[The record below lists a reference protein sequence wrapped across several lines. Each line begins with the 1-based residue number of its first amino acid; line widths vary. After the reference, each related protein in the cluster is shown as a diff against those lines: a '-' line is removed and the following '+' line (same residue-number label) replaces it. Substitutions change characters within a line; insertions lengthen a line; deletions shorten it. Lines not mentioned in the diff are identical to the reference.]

1 VSETNG
7 LPVFD
12 FSATR
17 RAGILLHPTSLP
29 GRNDNGDMGH
39 AAYRF
44 IEFLAASGVSVWQTL
59 PLGPTH
65 EDGSPYQCLSAH
77 AGDPRLISLDW
88 LVDRGWL
95 KSVEIEKA
103 SIGLSFRYTCLQQ
116 AFAFFNQ
123 HVEHTQQ
130 QDFSEFCQRH
140 AYWLDSYAL
149 YMAIRK
155 SQNNRGWPDWPQAL
169 RDGEAQTL
177 GEARQHLQDDIEF
190 VKFEQYVF
198 SCQWT
203 ELKNYAHSHGV
214 YLFGD
219 MPIFVAH
226 DSSDVWS
233 NRRYF
238 LLDDSGQPEV
248 VAGVPPDYFSETGQR
263 WGNPLYDW
271 QRMAEDGFAWWI
283 QRMRAQLE
291 LFDIVRIDHFRGFE
305 ACWEIPA
312 EEETAINGRWVRS
325 PGEALLQS
333 LNEAFSGLPLVAED
347 LGFITDEVNALRQ
360 RFHLPGMRILQFA
373 FGSGANNP
381 YLPHNYERN
390 TVVYTGTHD
399 NDTTLG
405 WYNALADETR
415 KDIEN
420 YLGYAPNKTMPW
432 PLIRLALASVANM
445 AVIPLQD
452 VLELGS
458 EGRMNV
464 PGTTEGN
471 WCWRFSEDAMT
482 AELSSR
488 LHELIGCYGR
498 YAAKK

>member
-1 VSETNG
+1 MSKANG
-7 LPVFD
+7 LPTFD
-12 FSATR
+12 FSAAR

-29 GRNDNGDMGH
+29 GRDDNGDMGH

-44 IEFLAASGVSVWQTL
+44 IEFLAASGIHVWQTL

-65 EDGSPYQCLSAH
+65 EDNSPYQCLSAH

-95 KSVEIEKA
+95 ARVELDKA
-103 SIGLSFRYTCLQQ
+103 DAGTSLRQSCLHQAFASFTQQAEDQQQQ
-116 AFAFFNQ
+116 AFS
-123 HVEHTQQ
+123 
-130 QDFSEFCQRH
+130 DFCQQH
-140 AYWLDSYAL
+140 ACWLENYAL

-155 SQNNRGWPDWPQAL
+155 TQHHRGWFDWPAAL
-169 RDGEAQTL
+169 RDGELAALQQ
-177 GEARQHLQDDIEF
+177 ARQDLQADIEF

-198 SCQWT
+198 FSQWA
-203 ELKNYAHSHGV
+203 ELKNYAHQHGI

-226 DSSDVWS
+226 DSCDVWS
-233 NRRYF
+233 NQHYF
-238 LLDDSGQPEV
+238 LLDEQGQPDV

-271 QRMAEDGFAWWI
+271 SRMAEDDFQWWLQRI
-283 QRMRAQLE
+283 QTQLE
-291 LFDIVRIDHFRGFE
+291 LFDLIRIDHFRGFE
-305 ACWEIPA
+305 SYWQIPA
-312 EEETAINGRWVRS
+312 EEETAINGQWVRA
-325 PGEALLQS
+325 PGEALLEKLQA
-333 LNEAFSGLPLVAED
+333 AFSGLPLVAED
-347 LGFITDEVNALRQ
+347 LGVITKEVDALRQ
-360 RFHLPGMRILQFA
+360 HFHLPGMRILQFA
-373 FGSGANNP
+373 FASDAKNP
-381 YLPHNYERN
+381 YLPHNYDHN

-399 NDTTLG
+399 NDTTRG
-405 WYNALADETR
+405 WYASLSDSLK

-420 YLGYAPNKTMPW
+420 YLGYAPGDTMPW
-432 PLIRLALASVANM
+432 PLIRMALASVAKL

-471 WCWRFSEDAMT
+471 WAWRFTENALNEKT
-482 AELSSR
+482 ASR
-488 LHELIGCYGR
+488 LRALIGCYGR
-498 YAAKK
+498 LNE

>member
-1 VSETNG
+1 M
-7 LPVFD
+7 
-12 FSATR
+12 
-17 RAGILLHPTSLP
+17 LHPTSLP
-29 GRNDNGDMGH
+29 GRDDNGDMGH

-44 IEFLAASGVSVWQTL
+44 IEFLAASGVSVWQML

-95 KSVEIEKA
+95 KNAEIEKA
-103 SIGLSFRYTCLQQ
+103 SIGSSFRRTCLQQ
-116 AFAFFNQ
+116 AFVFFNQ
-123 HVEHTQQ
+123 HANSAQR
-130 QDFSEFCQRH
+130 QDFSEFCQRQ

-155 SQNNRGWPDWPQAL
+155 SQNNCGWPDWPQAL
-169 RDGEAQTL
+169 RDGKAQAL
-177 GEARQHLQDDIEF
+177 EEARQGLQDDIGY

-198 SCQWT
+198 FRQWA

-233 NRRYF
+233 NRCYF
-238 LLDDSGQPEV
+238 LLDEGGQPEV

-271 QRMAEDGFAWWI
+271 PCMAEDGFQWWV
-283 QRMRAQLE
+283 QRMQTQLE

-312 EEETAINGRWVRS
+312 EEETAINGRWVS
-325 PGEALLQS
+325 APGKALLQS
-333 LNEAFSGLPLVAED
+333 LNQAFSGLPLVAED
-347 LGFITDEVNALRQ
+347 LGLITAEVNALRQ

-405 WYNALADETR
+405 WYESLPDETR
-415 KDIEN
+415 KDIDN
-420 YLGYAPNKTMPW
+420 YLGYAVDETMPW
-432 PLIRLALASVANM
+432 PLIRMALASVANM

-471 WCWRFSEDAMT
+471 WRWRFNDDALT
-482 AELSSR
+482 VELSAR
-488 LHELIGCYGR
+488 LNKLISCYGR
-498 YAAKK
+498 HIEKQ

>member
-1 VSETNG
+1 
-7 LPVFD
+7 
-12 FSATR
+12 
-17 RAGILLHPTSLP
+17 LHPTSLP
-29 GRNDNGDMGH
+29 GRDDNGDMGH

-77 AGDPRLISLDW
+77 AGDPRLISLEW
-88 LVDRGWL
+88 LLDRGWL

-103 SIGLSFRYTCLQQ
+103 SIGSSFRHTCLQQ

-123 HVEHTQQ
+123 HANSIQQ
-130 QDFSEFCQRH
+130 QDFTGFCQRH
-140 AYWLDSYAL
+140 AYWLDNYAL

-155 SQNNRGWPDWPQAL
+155 SQNNCGWPDWPQAL
-169 RDGEAQTL
+169 RDGEAQAL
-177 GEARQHLQDDIEF
+177 EEARQRLQYDIEF

-198 SCQWT
+198 SSQWA

-226 DSSDVWS
+226 DSSDVWG

-238 LLDDSGQPEV
+238 LLDDKGQPEV

-271 QRMAEDGFAWWI
+271 PRMAEDGFQWWI
-283 QRMRAQLE
+283 QRMQAQLE

-312 EEETAINGRWVRS
+312 EEETAINGRWVS
-325 PGEALLQS
+325 APGEALLQR
-333 LNEAFSGLPLVAED
+333 LNQAFSGLPLVAED
-347 LGFITDEVNALRQ
+347 LGLITAEVNALRQ

-373 FGSGANNP
+373 FGSDANNP

-399 NDTTLG
+399 NDTTRG
-405 WYNALADETR
+405 WYESLLDEAK

-420 YLGYAPNKTMPW
+420 YLGYTPDESMPW

-471 WCWRFSEDAMT
+471 WRWRFSEDALT
-482 AELSSR
+482 TELSSR
-488 LHELIGCYGR
+488 LRELIRCYGR
-498 YAAKK
+498 YVAGE